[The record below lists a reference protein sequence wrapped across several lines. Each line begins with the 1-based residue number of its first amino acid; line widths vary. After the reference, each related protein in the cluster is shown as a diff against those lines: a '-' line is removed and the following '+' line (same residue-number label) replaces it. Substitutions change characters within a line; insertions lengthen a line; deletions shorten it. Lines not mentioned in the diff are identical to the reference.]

1 MTDDEDV
8 SLGYFKWNEE
18 TKQWN
23 YLGEDQ
29 RYVVFTNDCQNYT
42 AELMTDAT
50 IPAFSAFFV
59 QAAKEGA
66 LAFASPVPVA
76 QSLAPRRS
84 AEQDREITTGII
96 LSGEGYKDRTGLLIA
111 DNFSEAYEFNA
122 DLSKFENQDINLYTI
137 SDHGKLAYMA
147 INQELA
153 KQTIPVGY
161 AVSVEGTYTI
171 AFDELRY
178 NDEDIHELLLIDY
191 DRNET
196 TDLLQNEY
204 QFYSEKGEYT
214 QRLALQVALAPK
226 VSTDIEQTE
235 QSNILIYREGNM
247 LRLDNLPDQATVTVY
262 DAVGR
267 LMQQSNASEQLQ
279 LSLHG
284 GYYLIHVVSAENA
297 VVLETYIP

>member
-1 MTDDEDV
+1 M
-8 SLGYFKWNEE
+8 
-18 TKQWN
+18 
-23 YLGEDQ
+23 
-29 RYVVFTNDCQNYT
+29 
-42 AELMTDAT
+42 
-50 IPAFSAFFV
+50 
-59 QAAKEGA
+59 
-66 LAFASPVPVA
+66 AFASPVPVA